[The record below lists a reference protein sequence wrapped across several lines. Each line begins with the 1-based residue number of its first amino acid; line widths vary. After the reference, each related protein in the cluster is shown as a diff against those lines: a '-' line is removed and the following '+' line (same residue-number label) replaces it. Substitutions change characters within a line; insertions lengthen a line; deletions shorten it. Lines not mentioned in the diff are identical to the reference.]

1 MDLVTASMMMN
12 RMEQSQVVAGKR
24 RLLGMSPV
32 LGMNQAFDPCFL
44 VELAYL
50 EVVHMDFYLFK
61 IKNIIFIH
69 RLQFQVAKVK

>member
-1 MDLVTASMMMN
+1 MDLVAASMMMN
-12 RMEQSQVVAGKR
+12 RMEQSQFVAGKR
-24 RLLGMSPV
+24 RLLGM
-32 LGMNQAFDPCFL
+32 NPCFL

-61 IKNIIFIH
+61 IKNIIFIY